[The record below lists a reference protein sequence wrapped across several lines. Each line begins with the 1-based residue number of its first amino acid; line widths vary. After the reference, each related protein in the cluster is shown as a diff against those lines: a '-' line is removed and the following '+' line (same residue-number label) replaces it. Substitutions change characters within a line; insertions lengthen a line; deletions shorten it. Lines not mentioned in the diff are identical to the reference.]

1 MKEEFEDTKGE
12 IRIPKLKKDRQHNGQ
27 MKKNKRTNNVL
38 QNTTQKTKDVTVTF
52 VAVIV
57 DTTISNTFCQM
68 CIHVLVSMMFTIWD
82 LQYL

>member
-1 MKEEFEDTKGE
+1 
-12 IRIPKLKKDRQHNGQ
+12 

-52 VAVIV
+52 VAVMV

-68 CIHVLVSMMFTIWD
+68 CIHVLVKSALMTYIKKILILMKKKN
-82 LQYL
+82 

>member
-1 MKEEFEDTKGE
+1 MKEEFGDTKGE

-52 VAVIV
+52 VAVMV

-68 CIHVLVSMMFTIWD
+68 CIHVLVSMMFAIWD

>member
-38 QNTTQKTKDVTVTF
+38 QNTTQKTKDVH
-52 VAVIV
+52 
-57 DTTISNTFCQM
+57 CP
-68 CIHVLVSMMFTIWD
+68 LVMLLSLFSS
-82 LQYL
+82 L